1 MLPQLFVNG
10 LIAGSI
16 YALVALGFG
25 LIYSTTRFFHFA
37 HGAVYAVGAYLTYAG
52 WLWGLSLYIAIPLA
66 VIGTSALG
74 ALLDIA
80 VYRPLRKKGA
90 SSLILLLASLGL
102 FIVIQNLISL
112 IFGDDTKTIR
122 SGAVT
127 EGLPIFDARIT
138 PIQITI
144 IAVSV
149 PLLAL
154 CSVFMRRTK
163 IGKVMRAVA
172 NDPELARVVG
182 IESDQI
188 VLFTFVLGSA
198 LAAIAAILISL
209 DTDMT
214 PMMGFYAL
222 LMGVVAV
229 IAGGVGSIPG
239 SALGGLLVGMAQH
252 LGVWK
257 ISTQWQDTIVFLI
270 LIFFLLFRPQ
280 GFLGKAVKKVSV

>member
-1 MLPQLFVNG
+1 MLSQLLVNG

-37 HGAVYAVGAYLTYAG
+37 HGAVYAAGAYLAYAG
-52 WLWGLSLYIAIPLA
+52 WLLGLSLYVAIPLA
-66 VIGTSALG
+66 VIGTAILG
-74 ALLDIA
+74 GLIDVGI
-80 VYRPLRKKGA
+80 YRPLRRKNA

-122 SGAVT
+122 SGIVT
-127 EGLPIFDARIT
+127 EGLPIFGARIT
-138 PIQITI
+138 PIQVTI
-144 IAVSV
+144 IIVSGF
-149 PLLAL
+149 LLLL
-154 CSVFMRRTK
+154 CWAFMKKTK
-163 IGKVMRAVA
+163 MGKAMRAVA

-182 IESDQI
+182 IETDQVI
-188 VLFTFVLGSA
+188 LVTFVLGSA

-229 IAGGVGSIPG
+229 IAGGIGSIPG
-239 SALGGLLVGMAQH
+239 AALGGLLVGMAQH

-257 ISTQWQDTIVFLI
+257 IPTQWQDTIVFLI

-280 GFLGKAVKKVSV
+280 GFLGKVVKKAAV

>member
-1 MLPQLFVNG
+1 MLSQLLVNG

-16 YALVALGFG
+16 YALIALGFG

-37 HGAVYAVGAYLTYAG
+37 HGAVYAVGSYLTYAG
-52 WLWGLSLYIAIPLA
+52 WLWGLSLYVAIPLA
-66 VIGTSALG
+66 VIGTSLLG

-144 IAVSV
+144 IAVSAV
-149 PLLAL
+149 LLAL
-154 CSVFMRRTK
+154 CSLFMRRTK
-163 IGKVMRAVA
+163 IGKAMRAVA

-257 ISTQWQDTIVFLI
+257 IPTQWQDTIVFLI

>member
-1 MLPQLFVNG
+1 MLPQLLVNG

-25 LIYSTTRFFHFA
+25 LIYATTRFFHFA
-37 HGAVYAVGAYLTYAG
+37 HGAVYAVGAYLAYSG
-52 WLWGLSLYIAIPLA
+52 WLLGLSLYISFPLA
-66 VIGTSALG
+66 VLGAAILG
-74 ALLDIA
+74 ALLEIG

-127 EGLPIFDARIT
+127 EGLPLFGARIT

-144 IAVSV
+144 IVVSGL
-149 PLLAL
+149 LLAL
-154 CSVFMRRTK
+154 CSVFVKKTK
-163 IGKVMRAVA
+163 IGKAMRAVA

-182 IESDQI
+182 IEADQVI
-188 VLFTFVLGSA
+188 LFTFVLGSA
-198 LAAIAAILISL
+198 LAAVAAILISL

-229 IAGGVGSIPG
+229 IAGGIGSIPG
-239 SALGGLLVGMAQH
+239 AALGGLLVGMAQH

-257 ISTQWQDTIVFLI
+257 IPTQWQDTIVFLI

-280 GFLGKAVKKVSV
+280 GFLGKVVKKAAV

>member
-37 HGAVYAVGAYLTYAG
+37 HGAVYAVGAYLTYAF
-52 WLWGLSLYIAIPLA
+52 WLAGLSLYVAIPVA
-66 VIGTSALG
+66 VVGTSILG
-74 ALLDIA
+74 ALLEIG
-80 VYRPLRKKGA
+80 VYRPLRRKNA

-112 IFGDDTKTIR
+112 VFGDDTKTIR
-122 SGAVT
+122 SGVVT
-127 EGLPIFDARIT
+127 EGLPIVGARIT

-144 IAVSV
+144 IVASA
-149 PLLAL
+149 LLLVACWIL
-154 CSVFMRRTK
+154 MKKTK
-163 IGKVMRAVA
+163 MGKAMRAVA

-182 IESDQI
+182 IESDKVI
-188 VLFTFVLGSA
+188 LLTFVLGSA
-198 LAAIAAILISL
+198 LAAVAAILISL

-214 PMMGFYAL
+214 PLMGFYAL

-229 IAGGVGSIPG
+229 IAGGIGSIPG
-239 SALGGLLVGMAQH
+239 AALGGLLVGMAQH

-280 GFLGKAVKKVSV
+280 GFLGRVVKKATI

>member
-1 MLPQLFVNG
+1 MLPQLLLNG

-16 YALVALGFG
+16 YALIALGFG

-37 HGAVYAVGAYLTYAG
+37 HGAVYTAGAYLAYSG
-52 WLWGLSLYIAIPLA
+52 WLLGLSLYIAIPLA
-66 VIGTSALG
+66 VIGTSILG
-74 ALLDIA
+74 ALIEIG

-90 SSLILLLASLGL
+90 SSLVLLLASLGL
-102 FIVIQNLISL
+102 FIVIQNFISL
-112 IFGDDTKTIR
+112 TFGDDTKSIR

-127 EGLPIFDARIT
+127 EGLPLFGARIT

-144 IAVSV
+144 IIVTALLLAVSW
-149 PLLAL
+149 A
-154 CSVFMRRTK
+154 FMKRTRL
-163 IGKVMRAVA
+163 GKAMRAVA

-182 IESDQI
+182 IETDQVI
-188 VLFTFVLGSA
+188 LFTFVLGSS
-198 LAAIAAILISL
+198 LAGIAAILISL

-214 PMMGFYAL
+214 PLMGFHAL

-229 IAGGVGSIPG
+229 IAGGIGSIPG
-239 SALGGLLVGMAQH
+239 VALGGLLVGMAQH

-257 ISTQWQDTIVFLI
+257 IPTQWQDTIVFLI

-280 GFLGKAVKKVSV
+280 GFLGRVVKKSSV

>member
-37 HGAVYAVGAYLTYAG
+37 HGAVYAAGAYSTYAC
-52 WLWGLSLYIAIPLA
+52 WLSGLSLYIAIPLA
-66 VIGTSALG
+66 VIGTALLG
-74 ALLDIA
+74 ALIDLGI
-80 VYRPLRKKGA
+80 YRPLRKKNA

-102 FIVIQNLISL
+102 FIVIQNFISL

-127 EGLPIFDARIT
+127 EGLPIFGARIT
-138 PIQITI
+138 PIQIVI
-144 IAVSV
+144 IVVSGA
-149 PLLAL
+149 LLLL
-154 CSVFMRRTK
+154 CWSFMQKTK
-163 IGKVMRAVA
+163 MGKAMRAVA

-182 IESDQI
+182 IETDLVI
-188 VLFTFVLGSA
+188 LFTFTLGSA
-198 LAAIAAILISL
+198 LAAVAAILISL

-229 IAGGVGSIPG
+229 IAGGIGSIPG
-239 SALGGLLVGMAQH
+239 AALGGLLVGMAQH

-257 ISTQWQDTIVFLI
+257 IPTQWQDTIVFLI

-280 GFLGKAVKKVSV
+280 GFLGKVVKKASI

>member
-10 LIAGSI
+10 LMAGSI

-37 HGAVYAVGAYLTYAG
+37 HGAVYTAGAYLAYSG
-52 WLWGLSLYIAIPLA
+52 WLLGLSLYISFPLA
-66 VIGTSALG
+66 VLGAAILG
-74 ALLDIA
+74 ALLEIG
-80 VYRPLRKKGA
+80 VYRPLRKKSA

-112 IFGDDTKTIR
+112 SFGDDTKTIR
-122 SGAVT
+122 SGVVT
-127 EGLPIFDARIT
+127 EGLPLFGARIT
-138 PIQITI
+138 PIQIAI
-144 IAVSV
+144 IVVSAL
-149 PLLAL
+149 LLAL
-154 CSVFMRRTK
+154 CSVLMKKTK
-163 IGKVMRAVA
+163 MGKAMRAVA

-182 IESDQI
+182 IEADQVI
-188 VLFTFVLGSA
+188 LFTFVLGSA
-198 LAAIAAILISL
+198 LAAVAAILISL

-229 IAGGVGSIPG
+229 IAGGIGSIPG
-239 SALGGLLVGMAQH
+239 AALGGLLVGMAQH

-257 ISTQWQDTIVFLI
+257 IPTQWQDTIVFLI

-280 GFLGKAVKKVSV
+280 GFLGRLVKKAAV